1 MAGGGGKA
9 TCFYLIVVLGMEEE
23 EGAICVMLSLA
34 QGYFGTSCCASAGT
48 IEHPSFHS
56 PFYSPFP
63 SISSAPTTPARLS
76 PFFLSP
82 SLLQFLQTNP
92 KYWDD
97 EEASDVREA
106 YGEDWEKIAAF
117 TYDGVDYT
125 MVKILEP
132 VLVLAKE
139 DPVRT

>member
-1 MAGGGGKA
+1 MPAPA
-9 TCFYLIVVLGMEEE
+9 R
-23 EGAICVMLSLA
+23 LS
-34 QGYFGTSCCASAGT
+34 TPSAL
-48 IEHPSFHS
+48 PSS
-56 PFYSPFP
+56 PL
-63 SISSAPTTPARLS
+63 SIPLLLLSPTTPARLS
-76 PFFLSP
+76 PSFLPP
-82 SLLQFLQTNP
+82 SILSFPQTNP